1 MRVGHSSGDL
11 FEGIKNTFGV
21 LTFANGI
28 SVNIIP
34 QLNMSAYL
42 GVGVKYTHYP
52 KYSNYYDPNSGG
64 YVTKAYNA
72 IYPHATFGMTVG
84 YNFGGK

>member
-1 MRVGHSSGDL
+1 
-11 FEGIKNTFGV
+11 
-21 LTFANGI
+21 
-28 SVNIIP
+28 
-34 QLNMSAYL
+34 MSAYL